1 MKTGRSY
8 KYPLIS
14 VCTVL
19 VFVGVWE
26 LCTDVL
32 HIAPPTALAS
42 PLEVLKTLITKMYDP
57 APDGATIPQHLASSL
72 KVALSGYTLG
82 IVIGVPLGILMA
94 WYPRFSLF
102 AQPLFDLIR
111 PIPGIAWIPL
121 MIMFFGI
128 GLLSKAMV
136 VFTAAFI
143 SCVVNSY
150 WGIKQT
156 KNVHLWV
163 GKTFGASNFQM
174 LWKIAIPTALP
185 MIFTGMRIAL
195 GVSWSGLVVAELL
208 ASTRGLGFMIQQCR
222 GLYRPDVIIAGM
234 IAIGAVGAL
243 LSALLSMLEKR
254 LIKE

>member
-1 MKTGRSY
+1 
-8 KYPLIS
+8 
-14 VCTVL
+14 
-19 VFVGVWE
+19 
-26 LCTDVL
+26 
-32 HIAPPTALAS
+32 
-42 PLEVLKTLITKMYDP
+42 
-57 APDGATIPQHLASSL
+57 
-72 KVALSGYTLG
+72 
-82 IVIGVPLGILMA
+82 
-94 WYPRFSLF
+94 
-102 AQPLFDLIR
+102 
-111 PIPGIAWIPL
+111 
-121 MIMFFGI
+121 
-128 GLLSKAMV
+128 MV

-143 SCVVNSY
+143 SCVVNSF

-163 GKTFGASNFQM
+163 GRTFGASNFQM

-243 LSALLSMLEKR
+243 LSFILSMLEKR